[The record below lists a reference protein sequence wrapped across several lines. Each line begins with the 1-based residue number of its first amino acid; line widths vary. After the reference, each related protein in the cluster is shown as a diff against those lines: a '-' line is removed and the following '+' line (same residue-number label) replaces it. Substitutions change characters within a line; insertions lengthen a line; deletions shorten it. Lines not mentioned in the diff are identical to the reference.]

1 MNSNLEFSH
10 ASQTVTVSRSTI
22 FPDGGHF
29 TPDGEIIMQ
38 LEELL
43 RARFD
48 FGVSQTRRQKK
59 RAHSVGG
66 RPELIEKMENAPF
79 RLLSTAHAPKVISL
93 EARPVPTRTVW
104 EPPLED
110 TSHEAELRRQQALS
124 AAVDVPSLLRSAQ
137 GYNNHRAGK
146 VIHASSDALPS
157 PLAFFL
163 AEFPQN
169 GHRPSRTL
177 HDRDTRPSPHEVAVR
192 GDGLPVLS
200 LKLQLE
206 GNEQPAVRV
215 RRKRKRRIA
224 ERTPD
229 KAVLYTTDATARSW
243 HVGS

>member
-1 MNSNLEFSH
+1 MNLNLEFSH
-10 ASQTVTVSRSTI
+10 SSQTVTVSRSAI
-22 FPDGGHF
+22 FPESGHF
-29 TPDGEIIMQ
+29 APDGEVLTQ

-48 FGVSQTRRQKK
+48 FGVSQMRRPKK
-59 RAHSVGG
+59 RAHSVRG
-66 RPELIEKMENAPF
+66 RPELIEKIENAPF

-110 TSHEAELRRQQALS
+110 TGHEAELRRRQALS

-146 VIHASSDALPS
+146 VIHASSDTLPS

-163 AEFPQN
+163 AEIP
-169 GHRPSRTL
+169 HKPSRTL
-177 HDRDTRPSPHEVAVR
+177 HDRDTRPSPHEVVVK
-192 GDGLPVLS
+192 GDGLPVIS

-206 GNEQPAVRV
+206 GNEQPAARV

-224 ERTPD
+224 EKTPESGGT
-229 KAVLYTTDATARSW
+229 VHYRRNCT
-243 HVGS
+243 